1 MKGLEEYLLNSDLAE
16 YRLNSCLG
24 EEELTLLVLAEIHQI
39 GLAAQGFPK
48 IKKYLIKDCLKWQVR
63 PDLRLLLYPHQ
74 LRDIESYIFLSS
86 VYSNT
91 IFCF

>member
-16 YRLNSCLG
+16 YHLNSCLG

-48 IKKYLIKDCLKWQVR
+48 IKNIFNQRSFQMAGWT
-63 PDLRLLLYPHQ
+63 
-74 LRDIESYIFLSS
+74 ESS
-86 VYSNT
+86 
-91 IFCF
+91 